1 MRRVEVIEE
10 EERPKDPGILD
21 DGDALANVGRGAVL
35 GKGAD
40 EEKRRAGIDER
51 RDVEPNR
58 HVAYGDQPVDY
69 AGDAGDMHGPDT
81 RPLPVARSNCPQL
94 IGEEAAH
101 SPGGAED
108 ESAEQRR
115 LRPKQRPSRRIE
127 ALPLRRGEVERFRIV
142 ER

>member
-81 RPLPVARSNCPQL
+81 RPLPVAGTNRPHL
-94 IGEEAAH
+94 IGQEAAH
-101 SPGGAED
+101 PPGRGPDAT
-108 ESAEQRR
+108 APQPR
-115 LRPKQRPSRRIE
+115 LRPTH
-127 ALPLRRGEVERFRIV
+127 
-142 ER
+142 